1 MTDLRFE
8 GELDELATEIDFAGV
23 VRVDRPD
30 HETFAK
36 AYGQAHRGYAIPHTI
51 DTRLA
56 VASMTKG
63 FTALAVVS
71 LIEQGTIELGTT
83 ARSLLGGD
91 VPLIAEDVTVEH
103 LLAHRS
109 GIGDYLDEE
118 LHPDVADYV
127 MPVPVHELGSPED
140 FRAVLDGHET
150 AFAAGTRFAYNN
162 GAYVVLA
169 ILAERASGVPYH
181 DLLAERVFR
190 RAGMDETD
198 FPRSDELAGAVAQG
212 YIEVDG
218 RVRSNVLHL
227 PVRGVGDGGAYS
239 TVADMRSFWAAL
251 FAGDIVSPAWVT
263 EMVRPRSDDPDQG
276 RRYGLGFWLHPSTDV
291 VFLEGAD
298 TGISARSVHDPS
310 TGVTYTV
317 ISNSSDGAWPITE
330 LLADRLGTAAEVPV
344 VDEASASA

>member
-1 MTDLRFE
+1 MRLER
-8 GELDELATEIDFAGV
+8 ELDELAAEIDFAGV
-23 VRVDRPD
+23 VRVDYPD
-30 HETFAK
+30 QDTFAK
-36 AYGQAHRGYAIPHTI
+36 AFGLAHRGYAIANTV
-51 DTRLA
+51 DTRFA

-63 FTALAVVS
+63 FTALAVVR

-83 ARSLLGGD
+83 ARSLLGTD
-91 VPLIAEDVTVEH
+91 LPMIADDVTVEH

-118 LHPDVADYV
+118 LHPDVAEYV
-127 MPVPVHELGSPED
+127 MPVPVHALASAED
-140 FRAVLDGHET
+140 YRAVLDGHEA
-150 AFAAGTRFAYNN
+150 AFAPGTQFAYSN

-169 ILAERASGVPYH
+169 ILAERAGGAPYH

-190 RAGMDETD
+190 RAGMDDTG
-198 FPRSDELAGAVAQG
+198 FPRSDELTGTVAQG
-212 YIEVDG
+212 YIEVEG

-239 TVADMRSFWAAL
+239 TVADMRSFWTRL

-263 EMVRPRSDDPDQG
+263 EMVRPRSDAPDQG
-276 RRYGLGFWLHPSTDV
+276 RRYGLGLWLHPSSSV

-298 TGISARSVHDPS
+298 AGISARSVHDPS
-310 TGVTYTV
+310 TGLTYTV

-330 LLADRLGTAAEVPV
+330 LLADRLATGAESPV

>member
-1 MTDLRFE
+1 MERTRLER
-8 GELDELATEIDFAGV
+8 ELDDLVAEIDFAGV
-23 VRVDRPD
+23 LRIDHPD
-30 HETFAK
+30 EEPFTK
-36 AYGQAHRGYAIPHTI
+36 AYGLAHRGYAIPNTV
-51 DTRLA
+51 DTRFAL
-56 VASMTKG
+56 ASMTKG

-83 ARSLLGGD
+83 ARSLLGAGL
-91 VPLIAEDVTVEH
+91 PMIAEDVTIEH

-118 LHPDVADYV
+118 LHPDVAEYV
-127 MPVPVHELGSPED
+127 MPVPVHELASAENY
-140 FRAVLDGHET
+140 RAVLDGHEA
-150 AFAAGTRFAYNN
+150 AFAPGTQFAYNN

-169 ILAERASGVPYH
+169 ILAERAGGVPYH

-218 RVRSNVLHL
+218 RMRNNVLHL

-239 TVADMRSFWAAL
+239 TVADMHSFWTAL
-251 FAGDIVSPAWVT
+251 FDGRIVALEWVA
-263 EMVRPRSDDPDQG
+263 EMVRPRSAVPEQG
-276 RRYGLGFWLHPSTDV
+276 RRYGLGFWLHASSDV

-298 TGISARSVHDPS
+298 AGISARSVRDPS
-310 TGVTYTV
+310 TGVMYTV
-317 ISNSSDGAWPITE
+317 ISNSSDGAWPILE
-330 LLADRLGTAAEVPV
+330 LLADRLGTAAEAPV
-344 VDEASASA
+344 VDEAGASA

>member
-1 MTDLRFE
+1 MNRTQLE
-8 GELDELATEIDFAGV
+8 AELDARAAEIDFAGV
-23 VRVDRPD
+23 VRFDRPD

-36 AYGQAHRGYAIPHTI
+36 AFGLAHRGYAIRNTV
-51 DTRLA
+51 DARLA

-71 LIEQGTIELGTT
+71 LIEQGAIELGTT
-83 ARSLLGGD
+83 ARTLLGAD
-91 VPLIAEDVTVEH
+91 LPMIAEDVTVED

-118 LHPDVADYV
+118 LHPDVAEYV
-127 MPVPVHELGSPED
+127 MPVPVHELSSAED
-140 FRAVLDGHET
+140 YLAVLDGHQA

-169 ILAERASGVPYH
+169 ILAERAAGVSYH

-190 RAGMDETD
+190 RAGMHHTD

-218 RVRSNVLHL
+218 HVRSNVLHL

-239 TVADMRSFWAAL
+239 TVADMESFWTGL
-251 FAGDIVSPAWVT
+251 FAGDIVSLDWVA
-263 EMVRPRSDDPDQG
+263 EMVRPRSDAPDQG
-276 RRYGLGFWLHPSTDV
+276 RRYGLGFWLHPSSDV

-298 TGISARSVHDPS
+298 AGISARSVHDPS
-310 TGVTYTV
+310 TGVSYTV
-317 ISNSSDGAWPITE
+317 VSNSSDGAWPIAE
-330 LLADRLGTAAEVPV
+330 LLADRLGTPAESPV
-344 VDEASASA
+344 VDEETASA

>member
-1 MTDLRFE
+1 MDRTRLE
-8 GELDELATEIDFAGV
+8 EELDGLAAELDFAGV
-23 VRVDRPD
+23 VRVDHPD
-30 HETFAK
+30 HETLAK
-36 AYGQAHRGYAIPHTI
+36 AHGSAHRGYAIPNAV

-71 LIEQGTIELGTT
+71 LIEQRAIELETT
-83 ARSLLGGD
+83 ARSLLGTD
-91 VPLIAEDVTVEH
+91 LPMIPEDVTIEH

-118 LHPDVADYV
+118 LHPDVAEYV
-127 MPVPVHELGSPED
+127 MPVPVHELATPEEYLV
-140 FRAVLDGHET
+140 VLGGHPA
-150 AFAAGTRFAYNN
+150 AFTPGTQFAYNN

-169 ILAERASGVPYH
+169 ILAERAGGVPYH
-181 DLLAERVFR
+181 DLLVERIFR
-190 RAGMDETD
+190 RAGMHDTD

-212 YIEVDG
+212 YIEADG

-239 TVADMRSFWAAL
+239 TVADMRSFWTRL
-251 FAGDIVSPAWVT
+251 YAGDIVSPDWVA
-263 EMVRPRSDDPDQG
+263 EMVRPRSDAPDQG
-276 RRYGLGFWLHPSTDV
+276 RRYGLGFWLHSSSDV

-298 TGISARSVHDPS
+298 AGISARSVHEPS
-310 TGVTYTV
+310 TGLTYTV
-317 ISNSSDGAWPITE
+317 IANSSDGAWPILE
-330 LLADRLGTAAEVPV
+330 FLGDRLGAPAESPV

>member
-8 GELDELATEIDFAGV
+8 RELDELAAEIDFAGV

-36 AYGQAHRGYAIPHTI
+36 AYGQAHRGYAIPNTV

-71 LIEQGTIELGTT
+71 LIEEGTIELGTT

-127 MPVPVHELGSPED
+127 MPVPVHELGSAED

-150 AFAAGTRFAYNN
+150 AYAAGTRFAYNN

-190 RAGMDETD
+190 RAGMHDTV

-212 YIEVDG
+212 YIEVG
-218 RVRSNVLHL
+218 ARVRSNVLHL
-227 PVRGVGDGGAYS
+227 PVRGVGDGGSYS
-239 TVADMRSFWAAL
+239 TVADMRLFWTKL

-263 EMVRPRSDDPDQG
+263 EMVRPRSDAPGQG
-276 RRYGLGFWLHPSTDV
+276 RRYGLGFWLHPSSDV

-298 TGISARSVHDPS
+298 AGISARSVHDPS
-310 TGVTYTV
+310 TGLTYTV

-330 LLADRLGTAAEVPV
+330 LLADRLRTAAEVPV

>member
-1 MTDLRFE
+1 VERTRLER
-8 GELDELATEIDFAGV
+8 ELDELAAKIDFAGI

-30 HETFAK
+30 HQTFAK
-36 AYGQAHRGYAIPHTI
+36 AFGHAHRGYAIPNTVN
-51 DTRLA
+51 TRLA

-91 VPLIAEDVTVEH
+91 LPLIAEDVTVEH

-127 MPVPVHELGSPED
+127 MPVPVHELGSAED
-140 FRAVLDGHET
+140 YRAVLDGHET

-181 DLLAERVFR
+181 DLLAERVFG

-218 RVRSNVLHL
+218 RVRSNLLHL

-239 TVADMRSFWAAL
+239 TVADMQSFWTSL
-251 FAGDIVSPAWVT
+251 FAGDIVSPPWVT
-263 EMVRPRSDDPDQG
+263 EMVRPRSDAPDQG
-276 RRYGLGFWLHPSTDV
+276 RRYGLGFWLHPSSDV

-298 TGISARSVHDPS
+298 AGISARSVHDPS